1 MIHLDQIRLLES
13 KTIKAIELI
22 NVLREENKA
31 LKKTIDTSQVRMEEL
46 ENLVLEFKSDQDE
59 IEQAILRAMKNLEQ
73 LEDEITEP
81 ESEKKAT
88 ATADEDVSPE
98 TSPQNSPETESESGS
113 LIFETEPDEKEKQEL
128 DIF

>member
-31 LKKTIDTSQVRMEEL
+31 LKKTIDTSQARMEEL
-46 ENLVLEFKSDQDE
+46 ENLVQEFKSDQDE
-59 IEQAILRAMKNLEQ
+59 IEQSILRAMQNLEQ

-81 ESEKKAT
+81 ETEKKT
-88 ATADEDVSPE
+88 ASTADEDV
-98 TSPQNSPETESESGS
+98 SPETESESGS
-113 LIFETEPDEKEKQEL
+113 LIFETEPDEEKKQEL

>member
-31 LKKTIDTSQVRMEEL
+31 LKKTIDTSQARMEEL
-46 ENLVLEFKSDQDE
+46 ENLVQEFKSDQDE

-81 ESEKKAT
+81 ETEKKTT

-98 TSPQNSPETESESGS
+98 TESESEP
-113 LIFETEPDEKEKQEL
+113 LIFETEPDEEKKQEL

>member
-31 LKKTIDTSQVRMEEL
+31 LKKTIGTSQARMEEL
-46 ENLVLEFKSDQDE
+46 ENLVQEFKSDQDE
-59 IEQAILRAMKNLEQ
+59 IEQSILRAMKNLEQ

-81 ESEKKAT
+81 ESKKKTTSPVDKDA
-88 ATADEDVSPE
+88 SPE
-98 TSPQNSPETESESGS
+98 SASESGS
-113 LIFETEPDEKEKQEL
+113 LIFETEPDEEEKQEL

>member
-22 NVLREENKA
+22 NMLREENKA
-31 LKKTIDTSQVRMEEL
+31 LKKTIDTSQGRMEEL
-46 ENLVLEFKSDQDE
+46 ENLVQEFKSDQDE
-59 IEQAILRAMKNLEQ
+59 IEQSIVRAMKNLEQ

-81 ESEKKAT
+81 ESEKKT
-88 ATADEDVSPE
+88 TSTADENSSPE
-98 TSPQNSPETESESGS
+98 TASSESGS

>member
-22 NVLREENKA
+22 NMLREENKA
-31 LKKTIDTSQVRMEEL
+31 LKKTIDTSQGRMEEL
-46 ENLVLEFKSDQDE
+46 ENLVQEFKSDQDE
-59 IEQAILRAMKNLEQ
+59 IEQSILRAMKNLEQ

-81 ESEKKAT
+81 ESEKKT
-88 ATADEDVSPE
+88 TSTADENSSPE
-98 TSPQNSPETESESGS
+98 TASSESGS

>member
-22 NVLREENKA
+22 NMLREENKA
-31 LKKTIDTSQVRMEEL
+31 LKKTIDTSQGRMEEL
-46 ENLVLEFKSDQDE
+46 ENLVQEFKSDQDE
-59 IEQAILRAMKNLEQ
+59 IEQSILRAMKNLEQ

-81 ESEKKAT
+81 ESEKKT
-88 ATADEDVSPE
+88 TSTADENSSPE
-98 TSPQNSPETESESGS
+98 TASSEPGS

>member
-31 LKKTIDTSQVRMEEL
+31 LKKTIDTSQARMEEL
-46 ENLVLEFKSDQDE
+46 ENLVQEFKSDQDE
-59 IEQAILRAMKNLEQ
+59 IEQSILRAMQNLEQ

-81 ESEKKAT
+81 ETEKKT
-88 ATADEDVSPE
+88 ASTGDEDV
-98 TSPQNSPETESESGS
+98 SPETESESGS
-113 LIFETEPDEKEKQEL
+113 LIFETEPDEEKKQEL

>member
-22 NVLREENKA
+22 NMLREENKA
-31 LKKTIDTSQVRMEEL
+31 LKKTIDTSQGRMEEL
-46 ENLVLEFKSDQDE
+46 ENLVQEFKSDQNE
-59 IEQAILRAMKNLEQ
+59 IEQSILRAMKNLEQ

-81 ESEKKAT
+81 ESEKKT
-88 ATADEDVSPE
+88 TSTADEDSSPE
-98 TSPQNSPETESESGS
+98 TASSESGS
-113 LIFETEPDEKEKQEL
+113 LIFETKPDEEEKPEL

>member
-22 NVLREENKA
+22 NMLREENKT
-31 LKKTIDTSQVRMEEL
+31 LKKTIDTSQKRMEEL
-46 ENLVLEFKSDQDE
+46 ESLVQEFKSDQDE
-59 IEQAILRAMKNLEQ
+59 IEQSILRAMKNLEQ

-81 ESEKKAT
+81 ESKKKITPAV
-88 ATADEDVSPE
+88 DEDASPE
-98 TSPQNSPETESESGS
+98 AESESGS
-113 LIFETEPDEKEKQEL
+113 LIFETESDEEEKQEL

>member
-22 NVLREENKA
+22 NMLREENKA
-31 LKKTIDTSQVRMEEL
+31 LKKTIDTSQGRMEEL
-46 ENLVLEFKSDQDE
+46 ENLVQEFKSDQDE
-59 IEQAILRAMKNLEQ
+59 IEQSIVRAMKNLEQ

-81 ESEKKAT
+81 ESEKKT
-88 ATADEDVSPE
+88 TSTADENSSPE
-98 TSPQNSPETESESGS
+98 TASSEPGS

>member
-31 LKKTIDTSQVRMEEL
+31 LKKTIDTSQARMEEL
-46 ENLVLEFKSDQDE
+46 ENLVQEFKSDQDE
-59 IEQAILRAMKNLEQ
+59 IEQSILRAMKNLEQ

-81 ESEKKAT
+81 ESEKKT
-88 ATADEDVSPE
+88 ASTADEDVSPE
-98 TSPQNSPETESESGS
+98 TASESGS
-113 LIFETEPDEKEKQEL
+113 LIFETEPDEEKKQEL